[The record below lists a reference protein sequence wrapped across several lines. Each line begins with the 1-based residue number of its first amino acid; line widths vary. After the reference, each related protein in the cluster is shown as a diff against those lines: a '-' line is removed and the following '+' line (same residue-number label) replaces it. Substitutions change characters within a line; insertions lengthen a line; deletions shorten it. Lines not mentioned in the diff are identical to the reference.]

1 MNPPL
6 DANRLATRRLPEGGA
21 CDSLALPLK
30 HSYIE
35 ARPAWGNHDRVPPC
49 QIAQAKN
56 RSAPATLMNSLPPSC
71 VPRPRGRHGLTSLR
85 ERTLLLFC
93 SEGQAARRVA
103 RLEQQNCRPNVGLKL
118 RVRPQ
123 RRDGRKMTAEIAII
137 NRTAVTL
144 AADSAIALDVEGTSK
159 VYNTADK
166 LFELTTA
173 YPVGVMVY
181 NNMNYLEIPLE
192 VVIKSYRNSKR

>member
-1 MNPPL
+1 MP
-6 DANRLATRRLPEGGA
+6 
-21 CDSLALPLK
+21 
-30 HSYIE
+30 
-35 ARPAWGNHDRVPPC
+35 DRSSEKP
-49 QIAQAKN
+49 K
-56 RSAPATLMNSLPPSC
+56 
-71 VPRPRGRHGLTSLR
+71 RPRDTNELAAAIVRAATEEAWPDEFE

-159 VYNTADK
+159 IYNTADK